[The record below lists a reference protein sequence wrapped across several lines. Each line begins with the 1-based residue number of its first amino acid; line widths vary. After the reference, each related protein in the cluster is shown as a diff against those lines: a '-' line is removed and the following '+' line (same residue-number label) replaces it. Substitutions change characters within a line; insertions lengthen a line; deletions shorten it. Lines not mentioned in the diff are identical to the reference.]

1 MSKNINQ
8 SNETDIFNL
17 VNEDDLTPDLI
28 IMADIC
34 GLESVRQMLRQFPG
48 MGFYIPKLSRLDGF
62 VNRYIKENT
71 DKPVKI
77 LAKDLK
83 VSEQYL
89 KKICRERRY
98 L

>member
-1 MSKNINQ
+1 MTENSNQ
-8 SNETDIFNL
+8 TELTDIFNL
-17 VNEDDLTPDLI
+17 IGENDLTPDLVL
-28 IMADIC
+28 MADIC
-34 GLESVRQMLRQFPG
+34 GLEAVRQMLRQFPG

-89 KKICRERRY
+89 KKICRERR
-98 L
+98 